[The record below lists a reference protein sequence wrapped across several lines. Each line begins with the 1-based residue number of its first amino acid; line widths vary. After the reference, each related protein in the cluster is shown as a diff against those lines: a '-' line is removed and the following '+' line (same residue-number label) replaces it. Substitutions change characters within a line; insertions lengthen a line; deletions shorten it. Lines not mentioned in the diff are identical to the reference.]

1 MNNQYS
7 RFHEGFFEELRRGV
21 IYEEGRSV
29 LCSYFREEKRN
40 HEKVRAAKHAYETAA
55 VYGPPAAPVKGKP
68 KKTAGRDETKSG
80 RRSADR
86 QPAVEIL
93 CAYYGFLA
101 DYENAR
107 RQNDRASCRKK
118 AAAFLDELQRLAD
131 MAKAGKK
138 RKNEVYEE
146 IEAMRKDYRHGGIER
161 LTERVMDLHLYA
173 EAVQFLYNAGY
184 PMPKENSRAGDA
196 GDACDMRLEK
206 LAASRIKTIPL
217 ALMDL
222 YFSRKEISFE
232 TISAANRMTPHQV
245 ARSEDMAGEIE
256 EMYDFACEN
265 EMKSAVIPLLID
277 NDTGSGLYIIG
288 KSYLKSW
295 DFDKERKRTVLK
307 ILNGRPCCYAI
318 IKFLNIET
326 GKNAADAPY
335 VWSPY
340 SVVDMITESGEI
352 NPENILFS
360 DLDEALDIYQGQ
372 LNAKAQG
379 ILYDNFREANW
390 FDEEENAELIPE
402 MYRRYFYVPEP
413 EDADADMED
422 VRAEYDRL
430 CREEFSV
437 QKRT

>member
-1 MNNQYS
+1 MAGCFS
-7 RFHEGFFEELRRGV
+7 RTVEKSRQTGQELGIDPDRCYAT
-21 IYEEGRSV
+21 YEEMAKA
-29 LCSYFREEKRN
+29 E
-40 HEKVRAAKHAYETAA
+40 AARPDGIRFVVVVTPNVSHY
-55 VYGPPAAPVKGKP
+55 PVCK
-68 KKTAGRDETKSG
+68 
-80 RRSADR
+80 
-86 QPAVEIL
+86 
-93 CAYYGFLA
+93 
-101 DYENAR
+101 
-107 RQNDRASCRKK
+107 
-118 AAAFLDELQRLAD
+118 AFLEAGIPVACDKPLCLTVEQSEELQRLAD

-146 IEAMRKDYRHGGIER
+146 IEAMRKDYRHSGIER
-161 LTERVMDLHLYA
+161 LTERAMDLHLYA

-184 PMPKENSRAGDA
+184 PMPKENSLTGDT
-196 GDACDMRLEK
+196 GDTCDMRLEK

-318 IKFLNIET
+318 VKFLNIET
-326 GKNAADAPY
+326 GKTAADDPY